1 MTGIIVGIVAVI
13 VCLLLIMI
21 LDSNRFHT
29 VSYELESETVA
40 SDFHFLFLSDLHN
53 KSYGKDNEKLLR
65 AIHEIK
71 PDAILIGGD
80 VLNAHP
86 GASVEEALSF
96 LEKLTAYPLYYANGN
111 HEQRL
116 LLYPEKYG
124 SMGSD
129 YEEGLQKLGISRMI
143 NETRVL
149 DRYAVSITGC
159 EVDRQYYKRFH
170 KVPMKKEYLEGLL
183 PEGRQDC
190 FQILLAHNP
199 DYFPAYAAWGADLV
213 LSGHLHGGVIR
224 LPLLGGVISPRLHL
238 FPRYDGGKF
247 TCGNSTMIVSR
258 GLGMHTIPFRF
269 NNPGELVDITIRK
282 RKNNGSIGKTAGI

>member
-13 VCLLLIMI
+13 VCLLLIVI

-170 KVPMKKEYLEGLL
+170 KCQL
-183 PEGRQDC
+183 
-190 FQILLAHNP
+190 
-199 DYFPAYAAWGADLV
+199 
-213 LSGHLHGGVIR
+213 
-224 LPLLGGVISPRLHL
+224 
-238 FPRYDGGKF
+238 
-247 TCGNSTMIVSR
+247 
-258 GLGMHTIPFRF
+258 
-269 NNPGELVDITIRK
+269 
-282 RKNNGSIGKTAGI
+282 

>member
-1 MTGIIVGIVAVI
+1 M
-13 VCLLLIMI
+13 
-21 LDSNRFHT
+21 
-29 VSYELESETVA
+29 
-40 SDFHFLFLSDLHN
+40 
-53 KSYGKDNEKLLR
+53 KSFCGNTQ
-65 AIHEIK
+65 IK

-183 PEGRQDC
+183 RKEDRTAFRSFWHIIRIISQRMLRGA
-190 FQILLAHNP
+190 QILS
-199 DYFPAYAAWGADLV
+199 FPG
-213 LSGHLHGGVIR
+213 I
-224 LPLLGGVISPRLHL
+224 
-238 FPRYDGGKF
+238 
-247 TCGNSTMIVSR
+247 C
-258 GLGMHTIPFRF
+258 
-269 NNPGELVDITIRK
+269 
-282 RKNNGSIGKTAGI
+282 TAV